1 MASIVVAPNP
11 FTSQL
16 RIENPASLEVHYE
29 LVIVAGV
36 VVRSGVLKGTEGVI
50 ATEDLPQG
58 VYIARFYGANS
69 AKRSLRV
76 MKH

>member
-1 MASIVVAPNP
+1 MFRGCTAFNQP
-11 FTSQL
+11 
-16 RIENPASLEVHYE
+16 LEKWDV
-29 LVIVAGV
+29 
-36 VVRSGVLKGTEGVI
+36 SK

-69 AKRSLRV
+69 AKKSLRV